1 LLSARMISDGS
12 ASKDAYPSIEE
23 AGVEECDPPRVSS
36 PTGHGEQN
44 ARWGADT
51 QARVRPGLVA
61 CRAAS
66 VRARLCG
73 VLWAIPRSFAPAPP
87 RHRRMFDDLGIGLE
101 SPRCDPRSPF
111 EICNECRTELG
122 IFNGTPVG
130 AAGMGAFEVPADKI
144 TAWRDYFYVEA

>member
-1 LLSARMISDGS
+1 MVDTAELRPSPTAAQAHVSTTS
-12 ASKDAYPSIEE
+12 AS
-23 AGVEECDPPRVSS
+23 GC
-36 PTGHGEQN
+36 
-44 ARWGADT
+44 
-51 QARVRPGLVA
+51 
-61 CRAAS
+61 
-66 VRARLCG
+66 
-73 VLWAIPRSFAPAPP
+73 
-87 RHRRMFDDLGIGLE
+87 E